1 MITSIRIRKI
11 IYIVIFLLFTDLFA
25 QEQQRYYAYLPIVT
39 GVPAYAVPPEQP
51 PPPGQP
57 PVVGEPPVFR
67 PSPFAVQ
74 VHTGSL
80 ISEPFRTSATELG
93 VNWVRLDGVL
103 WHEIQPEPDGP
114 YRWSALAGL
123 EREIDAA
130 RELGLTPVVIIRGAP
145 LWAAVAPAFCAA
157 VRDERL
163 PEYAAF
169 LEALAQRYRGRVNYW
184 ELGNEPDVD
193 PRLVAADSPFGCM
206 GDIDDPYYGGE
217 RYGRM
222 LQVAAPAL
230 RRGNPDAGVVFGGLL
245 LATSHTTDPSRGRPE
260 RFLEGA
266 LRAGAAP
273 YFDILAY
280 HSHVP
285 YIQRP
290 DDDHDTSVFSLWSD
304 LGGWTVG
311 KARFLREVM
320 ARFEVNK
327 PLWLNETSLTCDSRF
342 PPCHEPPATFLEVQ
356 AQHLTRIYTRA
367 IAFDI
372 EQIAWYSLDRG
383 GWEQTGLLNTDHTPR
398 PVYHALQHMART
410 VQPFQRA
417 YQIYSE
423 GDLEGYR
430 FVKET
435 TVVDI
440 LWTRQGG
447 LVRGVYLPAERLVVV
462 SRYDGTTVA
471 PHVVAGMA
479 YITASF
485 EPVLV
490 EWAPGN
496 S

>member
-1 MITSIRIRKI
+1 MTTL
-11 IYIVIFLLFTDLFA
+11 LLFSAVLA
-25 QEQQRYYAYLPIVT
+25 QAQRSYYIYLPVVAGT
-39 GVPAYAVPPEQP
+39 PAYAIPPEQSP
-51 PPPGQP
+51 APGER
-57 PVVGEPPVFR
+57 PVLR

-74 VHTGSL
+74 IHPGYLV
-80 ISEPFRTSATELG
+80 SEPLRTRAAELG
-93 VNWVRLDGVL
+93 VNWIRLDGIL
-103 WHEIQPEPDGP
+103 WHEIQPEPDSP
-114 YRWSALAGL
+114 YRWSALARL
-123 EREIDAA
+123 EQDIDAA
-130 RELGLTPVVIIRGAP
+130 LELGLTPAVIIRGAP

-163 PEYAAF
+163 DEFATF
-169 LEALAQRYRGRVNYW
+169 LEAVAQRYRGKVNYW

-222 LQVAAPAL
+222 LQAAAPAL
-230 RRGNPDAGVVFGGLL
+230 RRGNPEARVVFGGLL
-245 LATSHTTDPSRGRPE
+245 LATDHTTDPSRGRPE

-285 YIQRP
+285 YFQRP
-290 DDDHDTSVFSLWSD
+290 DDDHDTSVFSWWSD

-320 ARFEVNK
+320 ARYEVDK
-327 PLWLNETSLTCDSRF
+327 PLWLNETSMTCDRRF
-342 PPCHEPPATFLEVQ
+342 PGCHEPPAAFLEAQ

-372 EQIAWYSLDRG
+372 DKIAWYSLDG
-383 GWEQTGLLNTDHTPR
+383 AGWEQTGLLSAALTPR
-398 PVYHALQHMART
+398 PAYRALQHMARVT
-410 VQPFQRA
+410 QPFQRV
-417 YQIYSE
+417 YQIYNDD
-423 GDLEGYR
+423 DLEGYR

-447 LVRGVYLPAERLVVV
+447 LTRVVHVPAEKLSAVN
-462 SRYDGTTVA
+462 RYDGTLVS
-471 PHVVAGMA
+471 PHMVAGMA
-479 YITASF
+479 YITVGF
-485 EPVLV
+485 EPVMV
-490 EWAPGN
+490 EWIPGN

>member
-1 MITSIRIRKI
+1 MFLKLLHQTRIKKTI
-11 IYIVIFLLFTDLFA
+11 VYIAIVFLFTDVFA
-25 QEQQRYYAYLPIVT
+25 QEQHRYYTYLPVMT
-39 GVPAYAVPPEQP
+39 GVPAYTIPPEVLVPPA
-51 PPPGQP
+51 
-57 PVVGEPPVFR
+57 PPVFR

-74 VHTGSL
+74 TQPGYL
-80 ISEPFRTSATELG
+80 ISEPFRTRGAELG
-93 VNWVRLDGVL
+93 VRWIRLDGVL

-114 YRWSALAGL
+114 YRWSVLAGL
-123 EREIDAA
+123 ERGIDAA
-130 RELGLTPVVIIRGAP
+130 LELGLTPVVIIRGAP
-145 LWAAVAPAFCAA
+145 LWAAVAPALCAA

-169 LEALAQRYRGRVNYW
+169 LEALARRYRGRVNYW
-184 ELGNEPDVD
+184 EVGNEPDVD

-222 LQVAAPAL
+222 LQAAAPAL
-230 RRGNPDAGVVFGGLL
+230 RRGNPEARVVFGGLL
-245 LATSHTTDPSRGRPE
+245 LATSNTTDPSRGRPE

-266 LRAGAAP
+266 LRAGAAL

-285 YIQRP
+285 YFQRP
-290 DDDHDTSVFSLWSD
+290 DDDHDTSVFSWWSD
-304 LGGWTVG
+304 LGGWTLG

-320 ARFEVNK
+320 ARYDVDK
-327 PLWLNETSLTCDSRF
+327 PLWLNETSLTCDRRF
-342 PPCHEPPATFLEVQ
+342 AACHEPPATFLEVQ
-356 AQHLTRIYTRA
+356 AQHLTRIYARA
-367 IAFDI
+367 IAFGI
-372 EQIAWYSLDRG
+372 EQIAWYSLDGG
-383 GWEQTGLLNTDHTPR
+383 GWEQTGLLNTDLTPR
-398 PVYHALQHMART
+398 PAYRALQHMARA

-417 YQIYSE
+417 HRIYSD

-447 LVRGVYLPAERLVVV
+447 LTRAVNLPAERLVAIR
-462 SRYDGTTVA
+462 RYDGTTVSR
-471 PHVVAGMA
+471 HIVAGMA

>member
-1 MITSIRIRKI
+1 M
-11 IYIVIFLLFTDLFA
+11 
-25 QEQQRYYAYLPIVT
+25 
-39 GVPAYAVPPEQP
+39 
-51 PPPGQP
+51 
-57 PVVGEPPVFR
+57 FR

-230 RRGNPDAGVVFGGLL
+230 RRGNPDARVVFGGLL

-327 PLWLNETSLTCDSRF
+327 PLWLNETSMTCDRRF